1 MEKRFGPS
9 IADPVFK
16 QCTSLII
23 KEVSRIQSMVSDF
36 SGFAIMPGIDL
47 KKASLIPLLK
57 ELTELFRISHADI
70 EWELEAQ
77 EDIPDILLDYKSMHR
92 AIYNIFSNA
101 AEAIHAKN
109 ADAEKGIVR
118 AKLYCTH
125 SFSETFVTL
134 DIVDNGKGL
143 DEEELARLFEPY
155 FSKKPTGTGLGLAI
169 VQSIITDHHGTI
181 QAKQEENMTVI
192 EMRLPIAQ

>member
-1 MEKRFGPS
+1 MEKKFGS
-9 IADPVFK
+9 CIDDPVFK

-47 KKASLIPLLK
+47 KKDSLIPLLQ
-57 ELTELFRISHADI
+57 ELLDVFKISHADI
-70 EWELEAQ
+70 EWKLEMNG
-77 EDIPDILLDYKSMHR
+77 DIPDILLDKKSMHR

-109 ADAEKGIVR
+109 ASEEKDFVLT
-118 AKLYCTH
+118 KVYCTH
-125 SFSETFVTL
+125 SLSETFVVL

-181 QAKQEENMTVI
+181 AAKQENMNTVI
-192 EMRLPIAQ
+192 EIRLPIAQ

>member
-1 MEKRFGPS
+1 MY
-9 IADPVFK
+9 V
-16 QCTSLII
+16 
-23 KEVSRIQSMVSDF
+23 DF